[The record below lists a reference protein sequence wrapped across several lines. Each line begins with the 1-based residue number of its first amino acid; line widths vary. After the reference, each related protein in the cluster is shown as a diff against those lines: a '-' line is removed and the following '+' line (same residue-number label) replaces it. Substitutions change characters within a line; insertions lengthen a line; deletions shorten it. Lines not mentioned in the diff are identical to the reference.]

1 MHESSEC
8 SIQAGMCGLK
18 THVVKIKVKH
28 LSVAVF
34 TTVGNYLCAF
44 HSQLSLFRAAESP
57 ISIFFLH
64 IST

>member
-44 HSQLSLFRAAESP
+44 RAAESP